1 MQSLYPNFTNQYN
14 NTYKIRLVTLRPL
27 ISKPQS
33 IDICNRIHDLN
44 KQTEKCF
51 IIGILFISSDL
62 KTTIFDKLNTN
73 KKKVEFKKSTY
84 ISKDIKYF
92 VEDETG
98 RIEIML
104 NSKQKDF
111 LCTGMCLGFIGN
123 LKNNIFNV
131 EEIVF
136 PNAPE
141 KKETVLSTK
150 KVIFVSGLFIANN
163 KNLTG
168 IKVITDYLF
177 MHGIDELVIFGRFF
191 DDDFNLFKKCLE
203 SLHSNIILIPEYRDF
218 SCMSFPLLPVHK
230 KLFKKNI
237 ISYSNPC
244 IVDLCG
250 KSVAFTSHKILQDL
264 LKYIDQDIQGIQ
276 YEADGYRMHLKE
288 EKMDTT
294 PVHVQDFNTLNLLKV
309 VKGLIRARLLAPNGP
324 DTLSIIP
331 YSESEVFFIDKKIE
345 YFFVPNCDEQL
356 FIKEDSTECIVVTI
370 PNFHETKKVVVV
382 DFKNNSAEY
391 IEYTE

>member
-141 KKETVLSTK
+141 KKETVLTQK
-150 KVIFVSGLFIANN
+150 
-163 KNLTG
+163 
-168 IKVITDYLF
+168 
-177 MHGIDELVIFGRFF
+177 RFF
-191 DDDFNLFKKCLE
+191 CVWAVYCE
-203 SLHSNIILIPEYRDF
+203 
-218 SCMSFPLLPVHK
+218 
-230 KLFKKNI
+230 
-237 ISYSNPC
+237 
-244 IVDLCG
+244 
-250 KSVAFTSHKILQDL
+250 
-264 LKYIDQDIQGIQ
+264 
-276 YEADGYRMHLKE
+276 
-288 EKMDTT
+288 
-294 PVHVQDFNTLNLLKV
+294 
-309 VKGLIRARLLAPNGP
+309 
-324 DTLSIIP
+324 
-331 YSESEVFFIDKKIE
+331 
-345 YFFVPNCDEQL
+345 
-356 FIKEDSTECIVVTI
+356 
-370 PNFHETKKVVVV
+370 
-382 DFKNNSAEY
+382 
-391 IEYTE
+391 